1 MSMDLWY
8 DLAVQ
13 ELSDLDA
20 HVAELIQN
28 PEMVTTSANPDG
40 NAVALAA

>member
-13 ELSDLDA
+13 ELSALHA
-20 HVAELIQN
+20 HVAELTQN
-28 PEMVTTSANPDG
+28 PESVATSADPDA